1 MEKFTRRSRRLVAV
15 LLAVL
20 LFSPIP
26 IVRGQTLLHTISNP
40 GGGSRFGQAM
50 ASVGDVNADGTPDFV
65 VGAPFAGPQGQ
76 VFVVLVT
83 SVGTEIRTV
92 NHPDVQAPF
101 SSAVFGWSVAGLGDV
116 NGDGVPDF
124 AVGAPGQSEATSLGT
139 IFPGRVHVFSGS
151 DGSRLYSVGNPNAAL
166 GDGVLFGWTVA
177 SVGDLDGDGVHE
189 LAVGAP
195 AQGANSQ
202 GQVFVFSG
210 ASANGG
216 SLIQVLDNPG
226 ETFGFFGGAGIIG
239 VGDVNG
245 DGVGDIAV
253 GAPDQDG
260 QGRVFVFSGATGDP
274 LGAVD
279 NPTPQESAKFGE
291 ALVLVGDVNGDGLAD
306 LAVGAPRQNGPP
318 LPSGGIV
325 AIVGRV
331 FIFPGVSSSPVAV
344 PFSGEP
350 RVLDLPVSATDPI
363 PSGASFG
370 QALAAVGDYDS
381 DGVADVAVGAPN
393 YSIPDPPNMPID
405 SGVGVGKVFLFSGA
419 SGVALA
425 TLDNPGVP
433 ITGNAN
439 FGLQVAVVEKADG
452 GVRYLTISAPAQL
465 DTSGQIG
472 QAFVYSL
479 PDGAT
484 TPPPPPPP
492 VNDTTPPVLQ
502 NVPGPQF
509 VEATSSA
516 GALVNY
522 PSPTATDN
530 QDPAPV
536 VACTPASGR
545 TYPLGSFTVNCT
557 ARDSSGNAV
566 SASFQVTV
574 RDSTPPDTTIPL
586 DSSVIDGRGRHLK
599 PGDKTLSTAITI
611 DFSGTDAV
619 GVAGYQCAWDGGS
632 YAPCSSPLNRS
643 GLKIGKHT
651 FMVRAVDLWNN
662 IDPSPATFQWTI
674 LNTGQGAK
682 ELKRSAKELELSRRE
697 MVKLNA
703 LLREI
708 KERLTDRRRSNDK
721 SVCGELDAVVKYM
734 VKKEGAGV
742 LTSAETA
749 PLLQLAESLKAS
761 VSCRAHHRW
770 HAGHRHR

>member
-1 MEKFTRRSRRLVAV
+1 LVAL

-26 IVRGQTLLHTISNP
+26 IVRGQTLLHTISSP
-40 GGGSRFGQAM
+40 GGDSRFGQAM
-50 ASVGDVNADGTPDFV
+50 ASVGDVNADGNPDFV
-65 VGAPFAGPQGQ
+65 VGAPFAGTQGR
-76 VFVVLVT
+76 VSVVLVT
-83 SVGTEIRTV
+83 STGTEIRTV

-124 AVGAPGQSEATSLGT
+124 AVGAPGQSEGT

-166 GDGVLFGWTVA
+166 SDGALFGWAVA
-177 SVGDLDGDGVHE
+177 SVGDLDGDGVPE

-210 ASANGG
+210 VSG
-216 SLIQVLDNPG
+216 SLSQVLDNPG
-226 ETFGFFGGAGIIG
+226 ETFGFFGGAGITG

-245 DGVGDIAV
+245 DGIGDIAV

-260 QGRVFVFSGATGDP
+260 QGRVFVFSGASGAP

-279 NPTPQESAKFGE
+279 NPTPQASAKFGE
-291 ALVLVGDVNGDGLAD
+291 ALVLVGDVNSDGLAD
-306 LAVGAPRQNGPP
+306 LAVGAPRQNGAP
-318 LPSGGIV
+318 LPNGGSV

-331 FIFPGVSSSPVAV
+331 FVFPGVPSSPVAV
-344 PFSGEP
+344 PFSGQP
-350 RVLDLPVSATDPI
+350 RVLDLPVSATDPT

-370 QALAAVGDYDS
+370 QTLAAVGDYDS
-381 DGVADVAVGAPN
+381 DGVVDVAVGAPN

-419 SGVALA
+419 NSAALA

-439 FGLQVAVVEKADG
+439 FGHQVAVVEKAGG
-452 GVRYLTISAPAQL
+452 GVRYLTVSAPAQL

-536 VACTPASGR
+536 VVCTPASGR
-545 TYPLGSFTVNCT
+545 TYALGSFTVNCT
-557 ARDSSGNAV
+557 ARDSSGNAA

-586 DSSVIDGRGRHLK
+586 DSSVIDGLGRHLK
-599 PGDKTLSTAITI
+599 PGSKTLSTSVTI
-611 DFSGTDAV
+611 EFSGTDAV

-632 YAPCSSPLNRS
+632 YAPCSSPLRRS
-643 GLKIGKHT
+643 GLKIGTHT
-651 FMVRAVDLWNN
+651 FVVRAVDLWNN
-662 IDPSPATFQWTI
+662 TDPSPATFQWTI
-674 LNTGQGAK
+674 LSKGQAAK
-682 ELKRSAKELELSRRE
+682 ELKRSARELELSRRE
-697 MVKLNA
+697 KAKLTA

-708 KERLTDRRRSNDK
+708 KARLTDRRSSNDK

-734 VKKEGAGV
+734 DRKERTGV
-742 LTSAETA
+742 LTSDETA
-749 PLLQLAESLKAS
+749 PLRHLAESLKAS
-761 VSCRAHHRW
+761 ISCRAHHGW